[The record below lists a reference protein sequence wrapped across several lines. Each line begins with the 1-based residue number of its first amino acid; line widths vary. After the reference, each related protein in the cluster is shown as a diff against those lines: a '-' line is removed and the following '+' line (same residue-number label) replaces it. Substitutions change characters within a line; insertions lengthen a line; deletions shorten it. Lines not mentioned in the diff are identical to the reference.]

1 MTTETTLDA
10 EKRLSTTS
18 DPVSDS
24 TPLSHDFNDVE
35 TIRLDKR
42 CVRVLDYTVLPLCAI
57 FYFLSFLE

>member
-24 TPLSHDFNDVE
+24 TPLSRDFNDVE

-42 CVRVLDYTVLPLCAI
+42 CVRVLD
-57 FYFLSFLE
+57 